1 MKRRLQRNRKGEIS
15 SCCSGAC
22 CLRKLAI
29 LIFRQSETNLLIKS
43 KVWSCVARYFSFV
56 LRSQKGI
63 VRTVMGNENA
73 WKMKK
78 DGKGEREKGGEEV
91 REEKTRRWRTSD
103 TSLENEEERGSRMT
117 VSSVV
122 RRSAGNF

>member
-1 MKRRLQRNRKGEIS
+1 
-15 SCCSGAC
+15 
-22 CLRKLAI
+22 
-29 LIFRQSETNLLIKS
+29 
-43 KVWSCVARYFSFV
+43 
-56 LRSQKGI
+56 
-63 VRTVMGNENA
+63 MGNENA
-73 WKMKK
+73 WMMKK
-78 DGKGEREKGGEEV
+78 DGKGEREREEEV

>member
-1 MKRRLQRNRKGEIS
+1 M
-15 SCCSGAC
+15 
-22 CLRKLAI
+22 
-29 LIFRQSETNLLIKS
+29 
-43 KVWSCVARYFSFV
+43 
-56 LRSQKGI
+56 
-63 VRTVMGNENA
+63 
-73 WKMKK
+73 
-78 DGKGEREKGGEEV
+78 DDEKGWKRGEGEEEEEV

>member
-1 MKRRLQRNRKGEIS
+1 
-15 SCCSGAC
+15 
-22 CLRKLAI
+22 
-29 LIFRQSETNLLIKS
+29 
-43 KVWSCVARYFSFV
+43 
-56 LRSQKGI
+56 
-63 VRTVMGNENA
+63 MGNENA